1 MFGFLD
7 SPGLHRFLDSVS
19 RRSGQRRSMME
30 VNTKQFKRCDLVQP
44 IGRIDSS
51 TAPQLAEAL
60 DAINEAGRFRI
71 VLDLSEVDFISSA
84 GLRVMISVQ
93 KTCKRWNRGEVVLAG
108 VSERVHE
115 ALDLAGFVP
124 LFKFFDDA
132 VEGVGSF

>member
-1 MFGFLD
+1 
-7 SPGLHRFLDSVS
+7 
-19 RRSGQRRSMME
+19 ME
-30 VNTKQFKRCDLVQP
+30 VNTKQFKRSDLVQP

-60 DAINEAGRFRI
+60 NAINEAGRFRI

-108 VSERVHE
+108 VAERVHE

-124 LFKFFDDA
+124 LFEFFDDA
-132 VEGVGSF
+132 VEAVGSF